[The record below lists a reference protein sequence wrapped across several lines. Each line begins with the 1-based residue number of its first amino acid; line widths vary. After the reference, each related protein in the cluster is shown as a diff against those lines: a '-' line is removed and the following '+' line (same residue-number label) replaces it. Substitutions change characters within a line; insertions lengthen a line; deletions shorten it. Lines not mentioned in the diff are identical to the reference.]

1 MTKRITRRSFLRSS
15 AALAG
20 AAVAARLTGAPA
32 ILAEGSP
39 NSKLGMV
46 LIGCGGRGTAA
57 HLPEC
62 ARERLVA
69 VVDADEA
76 RAASALKFLKDNA
89 GKFKLADLD
98 PSKVKIFTDYRR
110 MFDEIHKEI
119 DAVVVATPDH
129 QHACP
134 SMMAIKLGKGV
145 YCEKPLTHNI
155 HEARALGEEAR
166 KSKAPTQMGNQGL
179 GTGGDQ
185 ALAEYLQAGAIG
197 NVLEVH
203 TWHGWG
209 SRFGGSMTRPPTE
222 PVPKGVHWD
231 EWIGPAP
238 FRDYHASLHPGKWHG
253 WKEFGTGSLGG
264 WGTHVWDAIK
274 FALKLTY
281 PATVEV
287 LKMEDASDERFPMLT
302 TIRYDFPASGDR
314 PAVKVYWY
322 EGSRAKGK
330 DVGPEGDNKDTAG
343 VNRPALAAELEK
355 KTGRNFG
362 GVGSFFVGE
371 KGVIHVGSHG
381 GAPRIIP
388 EEKHKAFPVPA
399 RTLPRTKG
407 GIWGDFLRACK
418 QGGQPCISNFAD
430 FAGPLLEA
438 LYVGHLAMRAG
449 VGKKVEWDGPNMKC
463 TNLAELN
470 QFVKRE
476 YRKGWTL

>member
-145 YCEKPLTHNI
+145 YCEKPLTHTI
-155 HEARALGEEAR
+155 HEARALAEAAR
-166 KSKAPTQMGNQGL
+166 RHKVATQMGNQGHSSE
-179 GTGGDQ
+179 
-185 ALAEYLQAGAIG
+185 EYRRLCEFIWAGAIG
-197 NVLEVH
+197 NVTEVH
-203 TWHGWG
+203 CCTNRPGWPQG
-209 SRFGGSMTRPPTE
+209 ISARPPGK
-222 PVPKGVHWD
+222 PVPAGLHWD

-238 FRDYHASLHPGKWHG
+238 FRDYHDGLHSFKWRG
-253 WKEFGTGSLGG
+253 WWDFGCGALGDMACHIMDG
-264 WGTHVWDAIK
+264 AFW
-274 FALKLTY
+274 ALKLGY
-281 PATVEV
+281 PTGVEC
-287 LKMEDASDERFPMLT
+287 LEASDPVGETFPRSSV
-302 TIRYDFPASGDR
+302 IRWDFPARGEM
-314 PAVKVYWY
+314 PPVKVFWY
-322 EGSRAKGK
+322 DGGKKPKPPKDLEPGRKLDNNGYTFYIGDKG
-330 DVGPEGDNKDTAG
+330 AMY
-343 VNRPALAAELEK
+343 
-355 KTGRNFG
+355 TGCYGG
-362 GVGSFFVGE
+362 GVRIVPETKYQEYVKEHGMPE
-371 KGVIHVGSHG
+371 KTIPRSG
-381 GAPRIIP
+381 GY
-388 EEKHKAFPVPA
+388 HKDFLDAC
-399 RTLPRTKG
+399 KG
-407 GIWGDFLRACK
+407 GKPAS
-418 QGGQPCISNFAD
+418 SNFD
-430 FAGPLLEA
+430 YAGPLTETVLIGN
-438 LYVGHLAMRAG
+438 LSLKAG
-449 VGKKVEWDGPNMKC
+449 AGKKLEWDAPNMKV
-463 TNLAELN
+463 TNLSELD
-470 QFVKRE
+470 QYVRYE
-476 YRKGWTL
+476 YRKSWTL